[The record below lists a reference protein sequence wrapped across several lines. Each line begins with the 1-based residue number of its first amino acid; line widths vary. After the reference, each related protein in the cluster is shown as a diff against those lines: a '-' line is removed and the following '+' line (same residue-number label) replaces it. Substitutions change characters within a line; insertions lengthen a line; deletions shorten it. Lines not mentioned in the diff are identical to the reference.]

1 MRRVVYVRKAECG
14 VLCMGG
20 KQSAACCVCEESRV
34 WRVVYIRKAECS
46 VLCM

>member
-14 VLCMGG
+14 VFCMQG
-20 KQSAACCVCEESRV
+20 KQCAACCVCEESRV
-34 WRVVYIRKAECS
+34 RRVVYVRKGECG